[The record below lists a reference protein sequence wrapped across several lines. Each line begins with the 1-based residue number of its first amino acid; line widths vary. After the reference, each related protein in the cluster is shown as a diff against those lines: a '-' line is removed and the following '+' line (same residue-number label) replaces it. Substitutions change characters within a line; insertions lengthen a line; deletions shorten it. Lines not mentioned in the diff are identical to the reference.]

1 MSSRLPE
8 RLNTPVARTSQ
19 FYFVL
24 LTVMAVSNPF
34 LPIWLA
40 GKGLSPEQI
49 GIVNAAP
56 YFIVIVLN
64 QLIGRIADKASDWR
78 LTIVIGACAAAVP
91 PLLLFFVHDF
101 WGILIVWS
109 LTILPFVATG
119 PVIDAAAI
127 RMARRLGADFAHI
140 RVWGS
145 IGNVIATLLAGL
157 LLDVWG
163 LIVFLPLLAAVSLI
177 RALVSLRLPLFRTP
191 AAEATTTA
199 QAKPRRRSPL
209 VATRSSGI
217 LRPWF
222 LLPVVG
228 VALLHSSHMMQVG
241 FGSLLWQQQGVP
253 DWAIGVLWALSPG
266 GEIVM
271 MFLFARVAKRFSARY
286 LILAA
291 AVFTVIRWV
300 AFGFDPPL
308 WGLFLLQ
315 AMNMVTFGLSYLG
328 VVNFIANWTSDE
340 IAAEAQ
346 GFFQGVRQVGTVA
359 ALVGFGWLMA
369 RTGAGAYFGAAA
381 MALVGAVLTI
391 VSLLLMPLRHELR
404 QRQAHQ

>member
-1 MSSRLPE
+1 M
-8 RLNTPVARTSQ
+8 
-19 FYFVL
+19 
-24 LTVMAVSNPF
+24 
-34 LPIWLA
+34 
-40 GKGLSPEQI
+40 
-49 GIVNAAP
+49 
-56 YFIVIVLN
+56 
-64 QLIGRIADKASDWR
+64 
-78 LTIVIGACAAAVP
+78 
-91 PLLLFFVHDF
+91 
-101 WGILIVWS
+101 
-109 LTILPFVATG
+109 
-119 PVIDAAAI
+119 
-127 RMARRLGADFAHI
+127 
-140 RVWGS
+140 
-145 IGNVIATLLAGL
+145 
-157 LLDVWG
+157 
-163 LIVFLPLLAAVSLI
+163 SLI

>member
-64 QLIGRIADKASDWR
+64 QLIGRIADKASDRR
-78 LTIVIGACAAAVP
+78 LTIVIGAGAAAVP
-91 PLLLFFVHDF
+91 PPVLFFAHDF
-101 WGILIVWS
+101 WGDPILWS
-109 LTILPFVATG
+109 LTILPFAATR

-127 RMARRLGADFAHI
+127 P
-140 RVWGS
+140 
-145 IGNVIATLLAGL
+145 LAGL

-163 LIVFLPLLAAVSLI
+163 PIVFLPWLAAVSLI